1 MDSCRLH
8 SPSPFL
14 TSFYFLFL
22 VTFVGIP
29 VSLCDDDHIDPSSC
43 SKMFNCG
50 EIKNIGFPFWE
61 DTRPSNCG
69 SPGLKLHCEGS
80 SVTTIEIM
88 NVTYR
93 VLDVNPKTQI
103 LKISRDG
110 FLDWNLFAAAGI
122 GEYHSRPHTFRFEPR
137 LPEYYI
143 SLRLSLFFLVTYCSP
158 WTLHLPGHKWG
169 SARGVGSSWA

>member
-43 SKMFNCG
+43 SQMFNCG

-80 SVTTIEIM
+80 NVTTIEIM

-103 LKISRDG
+103 LKISRED
-110 FLDWNLFAAAGI
+110 LSSTGI
-122 GEYHSRPHTFRFEPR
+122 CSLPPGLVNTVSTPHFS
-137 LPEYYI
+137 I
-143 SLRLSLFFLVTYCSP
+143 
-158 WTLHLPGHKWG
+158 
-169 SARGVGSSWA
+169 